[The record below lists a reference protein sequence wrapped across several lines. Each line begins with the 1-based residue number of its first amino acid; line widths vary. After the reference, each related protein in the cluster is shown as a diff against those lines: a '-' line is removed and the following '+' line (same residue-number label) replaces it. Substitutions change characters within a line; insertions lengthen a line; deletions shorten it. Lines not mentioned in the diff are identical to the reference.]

1 MKTHYSPL
9 QRPNLKSFYEFAKLN
24 NTQKASVLKNDGVL
38 LDKDS
43 ANESSVNLY
52 YLNGFFV
59 EETISRTQNT
69 NTVVDIIPYKH
80 GYRLETYAEIKPTV
94 VPKRPNPL
102 F

>member
-1 MKTHYSPL
+1 M
-9 QRPNLKSFYEFAKLN
+9 N
-24 NTQKASVLKNDGVL
+24 NSQKASVLKNSGVL
-38 LDKDS
+38 LDKDL
-43 ANESSVNLY
+43 AKESSVNLY

-59 EETISRTQNT
+59 EETITRKHNT
-69 NTVVDIIPYKH
+69 NTIVDIIPYKH